1 MQIDENLI
9 FITLLIVFTIFL
21 VNKYP
26 KLVGTLILIAIVY
39 IIYKKNF
46 TNPREFL
53 NYMKTKVVEGFEPC
67 SFTNQVYCGTDYNK
81 SNMTLLPDALR
92 AAIPSNDIK
101 QFEIKPEDYQIDKR
115 SKMGLRDVSV
125 DEMIAAV
132 PALLDYKMYLEK
144 IIKFVLTIKTDDP
157 IQKDFLAKKLRH
169 KMSLIF
175 YNAYNTVNE
184 QVYPINTY
192 NELVFSQRDIISVMD
207 TFTFLGLTDY
217 NMVQIQD
224 LEKEFK
230 RISDKV
236 NSFVVEKVNDVKP
249 DDYNITTS
257 FLPSVDEPLPVNS
270 VESINN
276 TNYKMSMKVN

>member
-1 MQIDENLI
+1 MEIDENLI

-21 VNKYP
+21 VNRYP
-26 KLVGTLILIAIVY
+26 KLLATIFIIAIVY

-53 NYMKTKVVEGFEPC
+53 NYLKTRVYEGFEPC
-67 SFTNQVYCGTDYNK
+67 SINNQLYCGTDYNK
-81 SNMTLLPDALR
+81 SNMTFLPDLIR
-92 AAIPSNDIK
+92 GAIPSNDIK

-115 SKMGLRDVSV
+115 SKMGLKDISV
-125 DEMIAAV
+125 EEMINEI
-132 PALLDYKMYLEK
+132 PALLDYKIYLEK

-184 QVYPINTY
+184 KVYPINTY
-192 NELVFSQRDIISVMD
+192 NELVFSQRDFISVMD

-217 NMVQIQD
+217 NMSQVEQ

-230 RISDKV
+230 SISEKV
-236 NSFVVEKVNDVKP
+236 NSYVVEKVNDVKP
-249 DDYNITTS
+249 EEYNITTS
-257 FLPSVDEPLPVNS
+257 FLPNVNEPEAINAL
-270 VESINN
+270 ESIPIS
-276 TNYKMSMKVN
+276 NYK

>member
-21 VNKYP
+21 VNRYP
-26 KLVGTLILIAIVY
+26 KLLATIIIIVIVY

-46 TNPREFL
+46 TNPREFI

-81 SNMTLLPDALR
+81 SNMTFLPDLIR
-92 AAIPSNDIK
+92 GAIPSNDIK
-101 QFEIKPEDYQIDKR
+101 QFEIRPEDYQIDKR
-115 SKMGLRDVSV
+115 SKMGLQDISV
-125 DEMIAAV
+125 EEMINEI
-132 PALLDYKMYLEK
+132 PTLLDYKMYLEK

-184 QVYPINTY
+184 KVYPINTY
-192 NELVFSQRDIISVMD
+192 NELIFSQRDFINVMD

-217 NMVQIQD
+217 NMAKIKE
-224 LEKEFK
+224 LEDEFK
-230 RISDKV
+230 DISEKV
-236 NSFVVEKVNDVKP
+236 NSYVVERVNDIKP
-249 DDYNITTS
+249 EEYNITTS
-257 FLPSVDEPLPVNS
+257 FLPNVNEPAGINAL
-270 VESINN
+270 ESIGSA
-276 TNYKMSMKVN
+276 NYKMTK